1 MTATTQ
7 KKEKLGIA
15 HRNFDWKKSED
26 MGQAL
31 YGKAAPQALKF
42 EEAVLGAIMLD
53 RDAFKT
59 VNFLKADDFY
69 NAKHRNIYLACEQLD
84 NGNIPIDMLMVSEQ
98 INKMKIKNREHLP
111 TPYDLATITGKVASS
126 ANIEYHARIIQQKSL
141 ARTLIEE
148 CSRTIQDCYQESK
161 DIFRIYDDMQ
171 EAATVQHIGGL
182 LVRQGFGAAIKE
194 ADNQPD
200 RKMLCGNLLH
210 TNQVGVFFGP
220 SGTGKSILAVQM
232 ADALTKGKDVI
243 QNILINE
250 CDPMKVLYID
260 FELNEL
266 DIKGRYAN
274 PLDGGAHDFDD
285 EMLIRYTI
293 NKDFLD
299 FEADLDKLTLQEIEK
314 IIVTEDPECIIIDNL
329 TFLTQEDA
337 SDAKIAGKIIKR
349 LLSFKRKYNK
359 TLLIIGHTPKILP
372 NEPIEKRHL
381 RGSGLLSDLIDKL
394 FAINNTCDDVAVK
407 YIKELK
413 SRGSQETYHKEN
425 ILLLERERGGK
436 QGAAISFK
444 HFAFGKER
452 DYLSSF
458 MEEDT
463 QDTYIEAAIEHRM
476 NKGWSWNRIKSE
488 IGFPQSGESLRL
500 KVESFVRG
508 STQYELQKDGKKN
521 IIVKTTLQVLN
532 KDPYIED
539 NKAMQPAKTDN
550 NASIPF

>member
-1 MTATTQ
+1 MTAATQ
-7 KKEKLGIA
+7 KKDKLKVA
-15 HRNFDWKKSED
+15 HKGFDWKKSED
-26 MGQAL
+26 LGQFV
-31 YGKAAPQALKF
+31 YGKLPPQALKF
-42 EEAVLGAIMLD
+42 EEAVLGAIMID
-53 RDAFKT
+53 KEAFKV
-59 VNFLKADDFY
+59 VNFLKTEDFY
-69 NAKHRNIYLACEQLD
+69 LPKHQIIFEACENLD
-84 NGNIPIDMLMVSEQ
+84 KGNLPIDMLMVSQQ
-98 INKMKIKNREHLP
+98 IEKMKKKDSP
-111 TPYDLATITGKVASS
+111 TAYDLAELTGRVASA

-141 ARTLIEE
+141 
-148 CSRTIQDCYQESK
+148 SRTMIESCVHTIKTCYEGTK

-171 EAATVQHIGGL
+171 ESATVQHIGGL

-194 ADNQPD
+194 ADNQPE
-200 RKMLCGNLLH
+200 RRMLCGNLLH

-232 ADALTKGKDVI
+232 ADALTKGNDVI
-243 QNILINE
+243 PNILINE

-260 FELNEL
+260 FELNEM

-299 FEADLDKLTLQEIEK
+299 FESDLDKLTLQEIEK

-337 SDAKIAGKIIKR
+337 SDAKVAGKIIKR
-349 LLSFKRKYNK
+349 LLSFKRKYDK

-394 FAINNTCDDVAVK
+394 FAINNTADDVAVK

-425 ILLLERERGGK
+425 VLLLERERGGK
-436 QGAAISFK
+436 HGAAISFK

-476 NKGWSWNRIKSE
+476 AKGWSWNRIKQE

-500 KVESFVRG
+500 KVESYVRG
-508 STQYELQKDGKKN
+508 STQYELQKDGRKN
-521 IIVKTTLQVLN
+521 IIVKKTVEMLK
-532 KDPYIED
+532 KDPYTVVHEGDSPIKPNQDEVV
-539 NKAMQPAKTDN
+539 
-550 NASIPF
+550 PF